1 MPTDKELV
9 LELQRGSL
17 EALGFIYDRHQKMV
31 YRTALV
37 ITGDPESAADLVQ
50 DVFLRLYRFSDRIDP
65 ERPLEPWLY
74 RITAN
79 LSYTWIKKN
88 RRWLPSLEEVAEWL
102 AGTVR
107 VENNSSHEYNDD
119 WHQIN
124 TAISALPAQQRMVIV
139 LYYVNDLPLQEIS
152 EILDVPVGTVKSRLH
167 YGREVLKRHLG
178 VSPNER
184 LSDLKYDFT

>member
-107 VENNSSHEYNDD
+107 VENNTSHEYNDD
-119 WHQIN
+119 WQQIT
-124 TAISALPAQQRMVIV
+124 TAIYALPAQQRMVVV

-178 VSPNER
+178 VSQNER
-184 LSDLKYDFT
+184 FSDLKYEFT